1 MIDET
6 REDQEHLEGEF
17 IDLPEGDG
25 VITLSPQW
33 KILSANLQAERIF
46 RVKFEPG
53 QMLHRD
59 QIFPA
64 DYLSQAELAIREALQ
79 EGHSRSNLR
88 AEIKTGTGHEPAVV
102 YSVFPLFDDK
112 RAIVG
117 ITLMF
122 RDFLQKLSPSRPVDN
137 ALGVDHGALVE
148 NLAEGVFTIN
158 HRWLITSFNQRA
170 QEITGFQRE
179 DVLGRYCWD
188 VFQSDLCRTGCPLRT
203 TLETGVTHMDQDV
216 RIVAKEGRR
225 LSILVN
231 TSVLRDGRNKVI
243 GAVETFRPLT
253 GVAMTEEIASEA
265 KGPTEIVGQDPELMR
280 LLNMLPDV
288 ARSEA
293 CVVIEGES
301 GTGKEL
307 IALAIHKQST
317 RSAGPFVAVN
327 TSALAETLLESEL
340 FGHEKAAFTGA
351 INSKVGRFELARGGT
366 LFLDEIA
373 EIKPEIQVKLLRV
386 LEERV
391 FERVGGI
398 RSIPMD
404 TRIISATNRTL
415 IEEVRRGRF
424 RQDLFYRLRTV
435 TLELPPLRDRKR
447 DIPLLVEHFVRQL
460 NEKYGKWVRGVDPK
474 VMNIF
479 RRYHWPG
486 NIRELQRVLEYAF
499 VFVKGP
505 IITPA
510 HLPELDEEPVEG
522 PAIAQALASPW
533 EDERTSLIRALE
545 QAGGRRQEA
554 ARLLGISRSSLW
566 RKMKSYGL

>member
-1 MIDET
+1 VTDAT
-6 REDQEHLEGEF
+6 RDDQEHIEGEF
-17 IDLPEGDG
+17 DDLPDGDG

-46 RVKFEPG
+46 RLQLEPG
-53 QMLHRD
+53 EILHRD
-59 QIFPA
+59 RIFT
-64 DYLSQAELAIREALQ
+64 DEYLSQAELAIREALQ
-79 EGHSRSNLR
+79 GGHSRSNLR
-88 AEIKTGTGHEPAVV
+88 AEIKTGSGHEPVVV
-102 YSVFPLFDDK
+102 YSVFPLFDEK
-112 RAIVG
+112 GGIVG
-117 ITLMF
+117 ITLTF
-122 RDFLQKLSPSRPVDN
+122 RDFIQQPMRLRNVDTS
-137 ALGVDHGALVE
+137 LGVDHGALVE

-170 QEITGFQRE
+170 QEITGFHRE

-231 TSVLRDGRNKVI
+231 TSVLRDGKNKVI

-253 GVAMTEEIASEA
+253 GTGMAEEIALDA
-265 KGPTEIVGQDPELMR
+265 KGPVEIVGQDPGLMK

-307 IALAIHKQST
+307 IAQAIHKQSP
-317 RSAGPFVAVN
+317 RSVGPFVAVN

-391 FERVGGI
+391 FERVGGT

-415 IEEVRRGRF
+415 TEEVRQGRF

-435 TLELPPLRDRKR
+435 TLQLPPLRDRKR

-460 NEKYGKWVRGVDPK
+460 NEKYSKSVRGVDPK
-474 VMNIF
+474 VMTSF
-479 RRYHWPG
+479 KRYHWPG

-510 HLPELDEEPVEG
+510 HLPELEEETVETPSIPV
-522 PAIAQALASPW
+522 AVSPW
-533 EDERTSLIRALE
+533 DDERSTIIRALD